1 MEERARTEA
10 TREELL
16 RKLAEGAQGGDL
28 TMEEIALLT
37 REEATTQFHVQV
49 QQFKSG
55 LIARMIDAG
64 WTYQNARNYINETL
78 ASLITEKEEEEEKEE
93 E

>member
-1 MEERARTEA
+1 MEERGRTEP

-16 RKLAEGAQGGDL
+16 RKLAEGAQGRDL

-37 REEATTQFHVQV
+37 REEATTQFHVEV
-49 QQFKSG
+49 QQFKSD
-55 LIARMIDAG
+55 LITRMIDAG

-78 ASLITEKEEEEEKEE
+78 ANLITEKEEEKEE